1 MRPWRLKMPTQ
12 NLLRFVTGVADV
24 DDEARIGNILLQIWK
39 LRFGH
44 KAKLLFRFW
53 AQGLVNILSLA
64 ADVWLRLRS
73 WILVKIL
80 KLGLAK
86 ILSLSL
92 VKILMFG

>member
-1 MRPWRLKMPTQ
+1 MLSET
-12 NLLRFVTGVADV
+12 V
-24 DDEARIGNILLQIWK
+24 DDEDRIDNSLLQIWK
-39 LRFGH
+39 LSFGH

-53 AQGLVNILSLA
+53 ALVLVKILKLA
-64 ADVWLRLRS
+64 ADAWLRLRS

-92 VKILMFG
+92 VEILIGWDLEVNA